1 MFNLPS
7 LTSEIKK
14 STQPSSAT
22 STKQQHSQ
30 HHTLITLIH
39 TKTTSLSK
47 LISKAPRKH
56 KDILGVLDEAND
68 ALAEFKDIS
77 WPPEKERV
85 EELLEVPSWLLRED
99 DATNVSDGEQQASK
113 VSTTS
118 ADTGSSNSVH
128 STNSQRERREA
139 AVDALEKELQEISVE
154 DQEEREEL
162 RREVL
167 SAADTAGISRDVDG
181 DRDGDDYDADDKQGS
196 AETDDADDIMDAI
209 ENDIKAKKS
218 QTQKSDG
225 EAAAGSAVE
234 TKQQTDNTTNDAP
247 SSQQFE
253 QQKAAAIQKFESI
266 VQKKSKGETPQSMIS
281 VTPNTTNAN
290 TKPSSS
296 DTRRLSNVDAAAME
310 PMHPAIITT
319 LHGLCTIIS
328 SESKTPKMAEMALEC
343 ITILTNNR
351 YVSGVAGGRMKLEQQ
366 RKMIVSEANN
376 NSTNPAASGNVAA
389 APGHDGR
396 DGGLSFLGYVVE
408 SITRASESSS
418 EQVQSCMAKA
428 LLSIMTCPKCGVHE
442 AAMLQAVRSTFH
454 VYLVGKTVA
463 GKEMAKRTLVDMLKS
478 VFNRMEAYDV
488 MNQKKEDEAIPAVG
502 TAGSGDEGT
511 EATAQTATTNGTNSG
526 VENEA
531 TSLSPVSKKNDASV
545 AAANSIGAFASQ
557 YHTDSY
563 LLFRALCKLSSK
575 TLPGDENVVGMAST
589 GTTTNFFS
597 TAQPV
602 DPLAL
607 NSKILSLELILAV
620 FEHCGD
626 AFRNGEKFIY
636 AVQSYLCVSLLKN
649 CMSNQTSVAHL
660 SLKIFLLLV
669 KKFKTHLKS
678 EIEVFVANIFL
689 RVLESPNSPFE
700 QKVLVLEALRALCA
714 DPQML
719 TQLFLNYDCDFDAV
733 NLYKDIVHHV
743 TRISARACA
752 PSNSATVTKKDL
764 DQEIDLSRTGLEVL
778 VVILRSFLKAL
789 DLPGGDDVFDEND
802 GSSSLSLLRQ
812 NLKLDIKNESDFD
825 DKISNRNHSSAD
837 TMSDKVD
844 SNSELHRMGS
854 SSGFAEKIVDAFDK
868 KRTAE
873 QNFEIGM
880 VKFTLSLK
888 SGLQFFIESG
898 FVQLDARDMARF
910 LFENKERLDKTQ
922 TGEVLGKE
930 TDAAFVKDA
939 EATSEKGGKGFFL
952 RVLHH
957 YVDLMNFDGLM
968 FDDAIRLFLSGFR
981 LPGEAQKVSLQHMHE
996 FKRLQHLESPSL
1008 QRLFAVY
1015 LRLIESWKNSPKDIH
1030 GKTQMYSLTQ
1040 TLHSF

>member
-1 MFNLPS
+1 M
-7 LTSEIKK
+7 
-14 STQPSSAT
+14 
-22 STKQQHSQ
+22 
-30 HHTLITLIH
+30 
-39 TKTTSLSK
+39 
-47 LISKAPRKH
+47 
-56 KDILGVLDEAND
+56 DEAND
-68 ALAEFKDIS
+68 ALEEFKEVE
-77 WPPEKERV
+77 WPPRRNADD
-85 EELLEVPSWLLRED
+85 LLTLPSWLEHGDDDNDDGRRMMIEPVGSAGSSTHDGSTACESSDGALQQQQQQRED
-99 DATNVSDGEQQASK
+99 TADEDASGGESQDVTIGNEQLEKREDESQQELGDVVDSSEVGVDREQSQIDDENNGVDANGGI
-113 VSTTS
+113 VNDRET
-118 ADTGSSNSVH
+118 DESSN
-128 STNSQRERREA
+128 
-139 AVDALEKELQEISVE
+139 DM
-154 DQEEREEL
+154 
-162 RREVL
+162 
-167 SAADTAGISRDVDG
+167 
-181 DRDGDDYDADDKQGS
+181 
-196 AETDDADDIMDAI
+196 MDAI
-209 ENDIKAKKS
+209 ENDIRASKNKASMEKE
-218 QTQKSDG
+218 
-225 EAAAGSAVE
+225 EAEKEE
-234 TKQQTDNTTNDAP
+234 TSSSNNETTLTPPSPPPQSTIATSNTTNNN
-247 SSQQFE
+247 SSE
-253 QQKAAAIQKFESI
+253 QQKRRQPPPS
-266 VQKKSKGETPQSMIS
+266 
-281 VTPNTTNAN
+281 TNVV
-290 TKPSSS
+290 
-296 DTRRLSNVDAAAME
+296 VDAAAME
-310 PMHPAIITT
+310 PMHPAVITT

-328 SESKTPKMAEMALEC
+328 SDSKTPKMAEMALEI
-343 ITILTNNR
+343 ITLLTNNR
-351 YVSGVAGGRMKLEQQ
+351 YVTGVAGGRMKLEHQ
-366 RKMIVSEANN
+366 RKQLSQQQQQQHVTA
-376 NSTNPAASGNVAA
+376 STNNVEKNTMS
-389 APGHDGR
+389 APITTTMGHDGR
-396 DGGLSFLGYVVE
+396 DGTLTFLGYVVE
-408 SITRASESSS
+408 SITRASDSPSD
-418 EQVQSCMAKA
+418 QVQSQMSKA

-454 VYLVGKTVA
+454 VYLVSKSMEGRSL
-463 GKEMAKRTLVDMLKS
+463 AKRTLVDMLKS

-488 MNQKKEDEAIPAVG
+488 MNVG
-502 TAGSGDEGT
+502 THREEDDRVTTTTTGESDHDAEQHHLALSPSPSRDNDDGSTTD
-511 EATAQTATTNGTNSG
+511 ATAQTSGTDSMKMDN
-526 VENEA
+526 NESS
-531 TSLSPVSKKNDASV
+531 TLSPIPTSTN
-545 AAANSIGAFASQ
+545 AANNSIGAFASQ

-575 TLPGDENVVGMAST
+575 TLPGDENVVNMNTST
-589 GTTTNFFS
+589 SGGAAANFFS
-597 TAQPV
+597 NTQPQV

-649 CMSNQTSVAHL
+649 CMSNQTNVAHL

-743 TRISARACA
+743 TRLSAKSCA
-752 PSNSATVTKKDL
+752 PSNSLAPVTKKDL

-812 NLKLDIKNESDFD
+812 NLKLDITKESDFD
-825 DKISNRNHSSAD
+825 DKITNRNEHDTSDHSAL
-837 TMSDKVD
+837 SDNNVEGNKQQGLKRK
-844 SNSELHRMGS
+844 ES

-888 SGLQFFIESG
+888 SGLMFFIDTG

-910 LFENKERLDKTQ
+910 LYENAERLDKTQ

-930 TDAAFVKDA
+930 IDSSFVKDP
-939 EATSEKGGKGFFL
+939 EATAENGGKGFFL

-957 YVDLMNFDGLM
+957 YVDLMNFEKLL

-981 LPGEAQKVSLQHMHE
+981 LPGEAQKVSLLCYYMWTYYNSLIIFIHS
-996 FKRLQHLESPSL
+996 LYSDSPT
-1008 QRLFAVY
+1008 F
-1015 LRLIESWKNSPKDIH
+1015 
-1030 GKTQMYSLTQ
+1030 
-1040 TLHSF
+1040 